1 MRDNRKILIA
11 DDEAHILH
19 VVRIKLQKGGFE
31 VVAAMDGREALELAR
46 TLHPLAIVTDL
57 QMPYLSGL
65 ELAAALAQD
74 PATAGIPL
82 LLLTAKGFEV
92 DGAATAGTN
101 IKFVM
106 TKPFSPRDLLAKVN
120 ECVGATAEV

>member
-1 MRDNRKILIA
+1 MNDNRKILIA

-19 VVRIKLQKGGFE
+19 VVQIKLQKGGFE
-31 VVAAMDGREALELAR
+31 VVTALDGREALDLACR
-46 TLHPLAIVTDL
+46 IHPLAIVTDL

-65 ELAAALAQD
+65 ELAAALARNPD
-74 PATAGIPL
+74 TSDIPVI
-82 LLLTAKGFEV
+82 LLTAKGFEV

-101 IKFVM
+101 IKYVM

-120 ECVGATAEV
+120 ECVSVAV